1 MIFRR
6 KPLKLLSL
14 LPQKRQSSPASVSV
28 LAKMLDFKMVFAT
41 VMLVAACAS
50 CASDAGFSNTSPE
63 IRPVMETP
71 STNLLVNAI
80 VSTSLETNIV
90 AIDAVKTDPVRTN
103 GIKTDVVQPSVLT
116 NSVADGSTN
125 AMDDLDNDYRLA
137 IGDMINFQVIEDE
150 DDAQP
155 IQVTDSGDIQVPY
168 IGRYPAMGKTCRE
181 LAYELKTELQ
191 KKYYYH
197 ATVIISVKSMASKGV
212 IYLMGEVRAP
222 GPLELPRDDV
232 LTISRAVLRAGGF
245 GDFAD
250 EKHVQVT
257 RKGPGGTNQVFIIN
271 VKAILDD
278 NKVQEDRKA
287 EPGDL
292 IYVPAKTFRY

>member
-1 MIFRR
+1 MIFRG
-6 KPLKLLSL
+6 KPLKLLNL
-14 LPQKRQSSPASVSV
+14 LLQKQKSPPTSPSV
-28 LAKMLDFKMVFAT
+28 LAKILDFKTIFAA

-50 CASDAGFSNTSPE
+50 CASDSGFSNTSPGV
-63 IRPVMETP
+63 RPVTETP
-71 STNLLVNAI
+71 STNPLINAV

-90 AIDAVKTDPVRTN
+90 TTAVVKTDPARTN
-103 GIKTDVVQPSVLT
+103 KAKTAAVQTSGLT

-137 IGDMINFQVIEDE
+137 VGDMINFQVVEDE

-168 IGRYPAMGKTCRE
+168 IGRYPAEGKTCKE
-181 LAYELKTELQ
+181 LASQLKTELQ

-197 ATVIISVKSMASKGV
+197 ATVIISVKSMVSKGV
-212 IYLMGEVRAP
+212 IYLMGEVKAP

-250 EKHVQVT
+250 EKHVAVT
-257 RKGPGGTNQVFIIN
+257 RKGPGGTNQVFIVN
-271 VKAILDD
+271 VKAVLDD

-292 IYVPAKTFRY
+292 IYVPAKTFRM